1 MYRKLLPEQNTAMW
15 AGNLPSS
22 VVAKE
27 LESNIECVL
36 EIVLRCVLGN
46 RLGGV
51 IRNLLR
57 VHMCALLELTQV
69 HVDKQTASV
78 Q

>member
-1 MYRKLLPEQNTAMW
+1 MYSTLSLEIYIKCTAMYRKLLPEQNTAMW

-57 VHMCALLELTQV
+57 VHM
-69 HVDKQTASV
+69 
-78 Q
+78 